1 MLKIALIACVVLL
14 AEAQHTHP
22 PHPTHDVKTHA
33 THDVKTHAT
42 HDVHVHPTHGAHGGN
57 EHGQFTFAYDKQSGE
72 MVMITQTHCYLM
84 ALTDAQKLD
93 VHDPAK
99 IETLELQLA
108 ALASDT
114 TKQTVL
120 SGTSAPD
127 HWVAAHCH
135 AKTMVMVQ
143 N

>member
-22 PHPTHDVKTHA
+22 PHPTHE
-33 THDVKTHAT
+33 VKTHAT

-84 ALTDAQKLD
+84 ALSDAQKLD

-99 IETLELQLA
+99 IEALELQLA

-120 SGTSAPD
+120 SGAAPD
-127 HWVAAHCH
+127 HWVRAHCH
-135 AKTMVMVQ
+135 ARTIMMVQ
-143 N
+143 K